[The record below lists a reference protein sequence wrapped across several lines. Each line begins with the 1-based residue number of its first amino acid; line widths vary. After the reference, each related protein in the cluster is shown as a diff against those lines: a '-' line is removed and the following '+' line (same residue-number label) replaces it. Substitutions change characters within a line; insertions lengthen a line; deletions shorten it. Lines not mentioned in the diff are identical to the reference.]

1 MRTRTTLAVAFAS
14 LLATT
19 HALAQP
25 GWDDIGQII
34 QNEVDSG
41 FSGSVLLVHDG
52 EVILSKGYGYAD
64 REHKIPNS
72 PQTIFALG
80 STPIDFTH
88 VAILQLLHQGKLRL
102 DDPITEYFD
111 QFEGDHATI
120 TVNMLRTG
128 QSGLPDFPDIPGV
141 DEDPDHSPLSRD
153 ELIGRAA
160 KAELRFTPGTREEH
174 SHFAWGVL
182 AAIVEVVS
190 EQTYPE
196 YIREHVLKPA
206 NMTRT
211 GFHGDR
217 FPDETVA
224 IGYGAHTWGK
234 VNSPEHWGETSWL
247 VMGSGGM
254 VGTTGDLYKFTQAI
268 KDGTLIP
275 ARVRHHFPRD
285 SVTLNGNRYGF
296 QTAYNTGI
304 DNLFF
309 INCNS
314 ADIMNGYSIAD
325 FARTLEDLCFDLP
338 APNFSIGIAFG
349 INEDDQLYAYEVLP
363 GTPADRAGLKQGDL
377 LLAANGVRFDLAD
390 PLETIRPSIDEGETL
405 NLRIRRDGKLMTI
418 TIEPKPT
425 ED

>member
-1 MRTRTTLAVAFAS
+1 MLTLLAVAITS
-14 LLATT
+14 T
-19 HALAQP
+19 HFPVTAHAQP
-25 GWDDIGQII
+25 GWD
-34 QNEVDSG
+34 EVEQVVQEEVNDG
-41 FSGSVLLVHDG
+41 FSGAVLLVRDG
-52 EVILSKGYGYAD
+52 EVVLNKGYGLAD
-64 REHKIPNS
+64 REQKIPNT
-72 PQTIFALG
+72 PDTIFALG

-88 VAILQLLHQGKLRL
+88 VAILQLLHHGKLRL

-190 EQTYPE
+190 GQSYPQ
-196 YIREHVLKPA
+196 YIREHVLSPA
-206 NMTRT
+206 DMTRT

-224 IGYGAHTWGK
+224 IGYGAHTWGTI
-234 VNSPEHWGETSWL
+234 NSPEHWGETSWL

-309 INCNS
+309 INSNS
-314 ADIMNGYSIAD
+314 ADIMKGYSIAD

-349 INEDDQLYAYEVLP
+349 INENDELFAHEVLP
-363 GTPADRAGLKQGDL
+363 GTPADRAGLEQGDL
-377 LLAANGVRFDLAD
+377 LLTANGERFDLAD
-390 PLETIRPSIDEGETL
+390 PLETIRPSIDKGVTL
-405 NLRIRRDGKLMTI
+405 KLRIRRDGKLMTI
-418 TIEPKPT
+418 TIEPAPT
-425 ED
+425 DS

>member
-1 MRTRTTLAVAFAS
+1 MRT
-14 LLATT
+14 LLAAAITST
-19 HALAQP
+19 LVPAIAHAQP
-25 GWDDIGQII
+25 GWDDVKQIV
-34 QNEVDSG
+34 QEEVDNG
-41 FSGSVLLVHDG
+41 FSGAVLLVRDG
-52 EVILSKGYGYAD
+52 EVVLDKGYGLAD
-64 REHKIPNS
+64 RDQKIPNT
-72 PQTIFALG
+72 PETIFALG

-111 QFEGDHATI
+111 QIEGDHATI
-120 TVNMLRTG
+120 TINMLRTG
-128 QSGLPDFPDIPGV
+128 RSGLPDFPDIPGV

-153 ELIGRAA
+153 ELIERTAR
-160 KAELRFTPGTREEH
+160 AELRFTPGTREEH

-190 EQTYPE
+190 GQTYPE
-196 YIREHVLKPA
+196 YIREHVLRPA
-206 NMTRT
+206 GMTRT

-217 FPDETVA
+217 FPGETVA
-224 IGYGAHTWGK
+224 IGYGAHTWGT

-254 VGTTGDLYKFTQAI
+254 VGTTGDLHKFTQAI

-325 FARTLEDLCFDLP
+325 FARALEDICFDLP
-338 APNFSIGIAFG
+338 KPNFSIGIAFG
-349 INEDDQLYAYEVLP
+349 INENDQLYAYEVLP
-363 GTPADRAGLKQGDL
+363 GTPAGRAGLKQGDL
-377 LLAANGVRFDLAD
+377 LLAANGVRFDIAD
-390 PLETIRPSIDEGETL
+390 PLETIRSSIDEGETL
-405 NLRIRRDGKLMTI
+405 RLRVRRDGKLMTL
-418 TIEPKPT
+418 TIEPTPT
-425 ED
+425 DP

>member
-1 MRTRTTLAVAFAS
+1 MYTKPNLAIAAC
-14 LLATT
+14 LIAATA
-19 HALAQP
+19 HAQP
-25 GWDDIGQII
+25 AWDDVEQIV
-34 QNEVDSG
+34 QQEVDAG
-41 FSGSVLLVHDG
+41 FSGAVLLVRDG
-52 EVILSKGYGYAD
+52 EVVLDKGYGFAD
-64 REHKIPNS
+64 RDQEIPNT
-72 PQTIFALG
+72 PDTIFALG

-102 DDPITEYFD
+102 DDPITRYFD
-111 QFEGDHATI
+111 QMQGEHAAITI
-120 TVNMLRTG
+120 DMLRTG
-128 QSGLPDFPDIPGV
+128 RSGLPDFPDIPDV
-141 DEDPDHSPLSRD
+141 DEDPDHSPLSRE
-153 ELIGRAA
+153 ELIDRTAR
-160 KAELRFTPGTREEH
+160 AELLFKPGSDEAH

-182 AAIVEVVS
+182 AAIVEVAS
-190 EQTYPE
+190 GQSYPE
-196 YIREHVLKPA
+196 YIREHVLRPA
-206 NMTRT
+206 DMTRT

-224 IGYGAHTWGK
+224 IGYGAHTWGTI
-234 VNSPEHWGETSWL
+234 NSPEHWGETSWL

-268 KDGTLIP
+268 EDGTLIP

-304 DNLFF
+304 ENLFF

-325 FARTLEDLCFDLP
+325 FARTLEDLCFQLP

-349 INEDDQLYAYEVLP
+349 INENDQLYAHEVLP
-363 GTPADRAGLKQGDL
+363 GTPAQRAGLKQGDL
-377 LLAANGVRFDLAD
+377 LLAANGKRFDLAD
-390 PLETIRPSIDEGETL
+390 PLETIRPSIDEGQTL

-418 TIEPKPT
+418 TIEPTPS
-425 ED
+425 DS

>member
-1 MRTRTTLAVAFAS
+1 MRT
-14 LLATT
+14 LLAAAITST
-19 HALAQP
+19 LVPATAHAQP
-25 GWDDIGQII
+25 GWDDVEQIV
-34 QNEVDSG
+34 QEEVDTG
-41 FSGSVLLVHDG
+41 FSGAVLLVRDG
-52 EVILSKGYGYAD
+52 EVVLEKGYGLAD
-64 REHKIPNS
+64 RDQKIPNT
-72 PQTIFALG
+72 PETIFALG

-111 QFEGDHATI
+111 QIEGDHATI
-120 TVNMLRTG
+120 TIDMLRTG
-128 QSGLPDFPDIPGV
+128 RSGLPDFPDIPGV

-153 ELIGRAA
+153 ELIERAA
-160 KAELRFTPGTREEH
+160 RTELRFTPGTREEH

-190 EQTYPE
+190 GQTYPE
-196 YIREHVLKPA
+196 YIREHVLRPA
-206 NMTRT
+206 DMTRT

-217 FPDETVA
+217 FPGETVA
-224 IGYGAHTWGK
+224 IGYGAHTWGT

-254 VGTTGDLYKFTQAI
+254 VGTTGDLHKFTQAI

-325 FARTLEDLCFDLP
+325 FARALEDICFDLP
-338 APNFSIGIAFG
+338 KPNFSIGIAFG
-349 INEDDQLYAYEVLP
+349 INANDQL
-363 GTPADRAGLKQGDL
+363 
-377 LLAANGVRFDLAD
+377 
-390 PLETIRPSIDEGETL
+390 
-405 NLRIRRDGKLMTI
+405 
-418 TIEPKPT
+418 
-425 ED
+425 

>member
-1 MRTRTTLAVAFAS
+1 MLTLLAVAITSTLVPVTA
-14 LLATT
+14 
-19 HALAQP
+19 HAQP
-25 GWDDIGQII
+25 GWDDVEQIV
-34 QNEVDSG
+34 QEEADSG
-41 FSGSVLLVHDG
+41 FSGTVLLVRDG
-52 EVILSKGYGYAD
+52 EVVLDKGYGLAD
-64 REHKIPNS
+64 RELKIPNT
-72 PQTIFALG
+72 PETIFALG

-102 DDPITEYFD
+102 DDPITKYFD
-111 QFEGDHATI
+111 QIEGDHATI
-120 TVNMLRTG
+120 TINMLRTG

-153 ELIGRAA
+153 ELIERAA
-160 KAELRFTPGTREEH
+160 RAELRFTPGTREEH

-190 EQTYPE
+190 GQTYPE
-196 YIREHVLKPA
+196 YIREHVLMPA
-206 NMTRT
+206 DMTRT

-217 FPDETVA
+217 FPGETVA
-224 IGYGAHTWGK
+224 IGYGAHTWGT

-349 INEDDQLYAYEVLP
+349 INENDQLYAYEVLP

-390 PLETIRPSIDEGETL
+390 PIETIRPSIDEGATL
-405 NLRIRRDGKLMTI
+405 KLRIRREGKLMTI
-418 TIEPKPT
+418 TIEPTPT
-425 ED
+425 DS